1 MDPFSQQFFDFA
13 QTVTKESRL
22 RIAPTPSGFL
32 HLGNA
37 LNFTLNWL
45 AAKYCGGL
53 VPSGFSPKLYL
64 RIDDLDSDRN
74 RPEYVDDIFETLHWL
89 KLDWDDDA
97 NLPAVTSPA
106 FALGAF
112 ASPAVSPAFALR
124 AMAGKQSNNIPHYLQ
139 ILEQLRERGLLF
151 ACRKSRRDLEPN
163 NNVYPPEFRE
173 QGLSLDARDVAWR
186 IKTPPD
192 FPLSDFIVRR
202 RDGIPAYQ
210 VASFS
215 DDLRYGITHIVRGAD
230 LEDSTAAQYFLAQS
244 LSEDN
249 FLKIKFLHHPLVL
262 SDAGEKLSKSAGS
275 ASLKAM
281 REAGKGPEKVFQ
293 TIGKWLDFEG
303 DSAAELLNSMRERLL

>member
-1 MDPFSQQFFDFA
+1 MDSFSQQFFDLA
-13 QTVTKESRL
+13 QSVTKESRL

-53 VPSGFSPKLYL
+53 TSSGSTPKLYL

-74 RPEYVDDIFETLHWL
+74 RPEYVEDIFETLHWL

-106 FALGAF
+106 FALGA
-112 ASPAVSPAFALR
+112 
-124 AMAGKQSNNIPHYLQ
+124 MAGNIPHYLQ

-151 ACRKSRRDLEPN
+151 ACRKSRRDLEPFD
-163 NNVYPPEFRE
+163 NVYPPEFLE
-173 QGLSLDARDVAWR
+173 QGLSLDAPDVAWR

-230 LEDSTAAQYFLAQS
+230 LEDSTAAQCFLAQS
-244 LSEDN
+244 LSEDS